1 MSLFLLRHGET
12 QFNRENRIQ
21 GWRDS
26 ALTERGIA
34 QAKRNGRVLAQ
45 LIEDLKAYRIYA
57 SPIGRAL
64 DTARLVAFELGLD
77 AREIRTDRR
86 LVELSLG
93 HWEGFTWDE
102 IPERFP
108 EDWAAR
114 LADKWHFQVPG
125 GESYQ
130 QMAERLASWLAE
142 HKSPAIV
149 VSHGAA
155 GRILRGL
162 YLGLAP
168 DEMMTLEE
176 PQDAFFELANGK
188 IERR

>member
-1 MSLFLLRHGET
+1 MSLYLLRHGET
-12 QFNRENRIQ
+12 VFNRENRIQ

-45 LIEDLKAYRIYA
+45 LIDDPESHRLIA

-64 DTARLVAFELGLD
+64 NTARLVAFEMGRD
-77 AREIRTDRR
+77 AAHIRTDRR

-93 HWEGFTWDE
+93 HWEGLTWDQVRE
-102 IPERFP
+102 QFP
-108 EDWAAR
+108 DDWAAR
-114 LADKWHFQVPG
+114 RADKWHFHPPG

-130 QMAERLASWLAE
+130 QMAERLADWLAE
-142 HKSPAIV
+142 HPDPAIAV
-149 VSHGAA
+149 THGAA

-162 YLGLAP
+162 YLGLSR
-168 DEMMTLEE
+168 DEMATLEE
-176 PQDAFFELANGK
+176 PQDAFFELADGK
-188 IERR
+188 VLRR